1 MALLDLHQPLFH
13 EARESAA
20 DGFQLQAQVA
30 ADFLTRHAQHQLALR
45 KAPRVQALHQVE
57 QEGGQALFGAHAA
70 QQQHHA
76 VFAHDFAAEDFVHM
90 RLQGWHFARE
100 RLNAVKGH
108 DADLGVFQRNG
119 VAGVAVAHDAVQP
132 DDFARHL
139 KACDLVAS
147 VFSEDAGFEE
157 AGAYGVE
164 RREGRAV
171 VEQRRAALDLAA
183 RGHQLVELAR
193 FSL

>member
-1 MALLDLHQPLFH
+1 MAYYNLGFEYAHGLLV
-13 EARESAA
+13 
-20 DGFQLQAQVA
+20 AQ
-30 ADFLTRHAQHQLALR
+30 DER
-45 KAPRVQALHQVE
+45 KAIGLLKKATE
-57 QEGGQALFGAHAA
+57 
-70 QQQHHA
+70 
-76 VFAHDFAAEDFVHM
+76 
-90 RLQGWHFARE
+90 
-100 RLNAVKGH
+100 KGILE
-108 DADLGVFQRNG
+108 AYSELGLLYTYG
-119 VAGVAVAHDAVQP
+119 DTVQP

-139 KACDLVAS
+139 KASDLVAP